1 MSLLHLRPDP
11 GFLVIGR
18 FRRRVYRFLE
28 YPLGLFS
35 VAVSAFLGSLPLTLL
50 YFNRVCL
57 LSALSNMVVIPL
69 VGFIVPLGFLA
80 GFVGLLAQGPAVL
93 INSLNGTL
101 IGWLQSIVT
110 TFSATRI
117 VSFNVSP
124 PSPAF
129 CFAFYLLLLVVGFG
143 RSLRRVIIPATLTA
157 LLAAGLFLGRELA
170 RRHPDSIE
178 ITFLDVGQGDCAF
191 VEFPDGRKILVDG
204 GSMNRSNVGRYVIVP
219 FLRWAGVNKLDAI
232 LITHYEADHING
244 LKSVL
249 EDVNAR
255 VVLTRA
261 GPDPPGTLTVR
272 NLLDAIENNKN
283 IRVKAVQAGD
293 TLSLSPQVTTEILN
307 PPVPGEFSRLSEN
320 DLSVVLKLGFR
331 GSSVLLCGD
340 IEKRAEGL
348 IVRRPIS
355 LRSEVLKVPHHGS
368 NSSSSEQFVRRA
380 APRVGIIS
388 CGRRNPYGHPSPKVL
403 ERCQQLN
410 IRLFRTDVHGGIVV
424 RVFKDKLCVTTT
436 L

>member
-1 MSLLHLRPDP
+1 M
-11 GFLVIGR
+11 GFA
-18 FRRRVYRFLE
+18 
-28 YPLGLFS
+28 PLGLYYFHRIS
-35 VAVSAFLGSLPLTLL
+35 FLSPLCNVLTL
-50 YFNRVCL
+50 
-57 LSALSNMVVIPL
+57 PL

-80 GFVGLLAQGPAVL
+80 GFIGLLWQEAAVL
-93 INSLNGTL
+93 IYSVNGTL

-117 VSFNVSP
+117 ASFNVSP

-143 RSLRRVIIPATLTA
+143 RSFRKLVVPIILTTLI
-157 LLAAGLFLGRELA
+157 AAGLFLGGELA
-170 RRHPDSIE
+170 RRHPDSVE
-178 ITFLDVGQGDCAF
+178 VTFLDVGQGDCAF
-191 VEFPDGRKILVDG
+191 VEFPDGQKILVDG
-204 GSMNRSNVGRYVIVP
+204 GSMNRADVGRYVIVP
-219 FLRWAGVNKLDAI
+219 FLRWAGVNELDAI
-232 LITHYEADHING
+232 LITHYDADHING

-255 VVLTRA
+255 LVLTRA
-261 GPDPPGTLTVR
+261 GPDPPDTLTVR
-272 NLLDAIENNKN
+272 NILDAIKNNEN
-283 IRVKAVQAGD
+283 IRVKAMQVGD
-293 TLSLSPQVTTEILN
+293 TLSLSPQVATEILN
-307 PPVPGEFSRLSEN
+307 PPPLAESSLLSEN

-340 IEKRAEGL
+340 IQKRAEGL

-368 NSSSSEQFVRRA
+368 NSSSSEQFLRHA
-380 APRVGIIS
+380 APSVGIIS

-403 ERCQQLN
+403 ERYKQFN
-410 IRLFRTDVHGGIVV
+410 IRLFRTDLHGGIVV
-424 RVFKDKLCVTTT
+424 RVFKDKLRVTTT